1 MSQRFHRR
9 RKLNFSIKR
18 AFQLRLILRV
28 LMIAMAALVLAVIGF
43 GLYSNREIS
52 GSFIHGDIQV
62 RNFFELLLPTA
73 IGIVSVGTIVALV
86 FALFFPLRLAGPL
99 YRIEKEVERIRKGD
113 LTVQLRLRQGDE
125 LKDLADAVNQAVEA
139 LRGQIERMK
148 RELSDLSSSGD
159 EWLGIVDRDGIKTD
173 QIQRFVEKIKS
184 LEKELQRL
192 ITDSRPPG

>member
-62 RNFFELLLPTA
+62 RNFFELLLPAA
-73 IGIVSVGTIVALV
+73 IGIVSVGTIVALSAGV
-86 FALFFPLRLAGPL
+86 FAGTVGYAYLPAGNIWWILA
-99 YRIEKEVERIRKGD
+99 
-113 LTVQLRLRQGDE
+113 
-125 LKDLADAVNQAVEA
+125 AV
-139 LRGQIERMK
+139 
-148 RELSDLSSSGD
+148 
-159 EWLGIVDRDGIKTD
+159 GIG
-173 QIQRFVEKIKS
+173 
-184 LEKELQRL
+184 
-192 ITDSRPPG
+192 